1 MKIILSSRRHHY
13 VARLSILLITVA
25 LIAGM
30 IGCFQL
36 PPFYNLTITSGAG
49 GSVTTPGE
57 GTFTYVNGEMVN
69 LVAKAEE
76 GYQFAEWT
84 GDVDSIANV
93 EAATTTINMS
103 GDYSITAKFVKQYDL
118 TIACTTGGSVIVPGE
133 GTFAYDKGT
142 VVNLAAEADEGYRFV
157 EWTGDIGT
165 IGNVNDAT
173 TIITMSGNYS
183 ITANFVAVY
192 DLTIS
197 STAGGSVTTP
207 GEGTSTY
214 DEGTVVNLIAQPDE
228 GYRFVE
234 WTGNVSTIADVYAAA
249 TTITMSGN
257 YSITANFVAV
267 YDLTISSTAGGSVT
281 TPGEGTSTYDE
292 GTIVSLVAE
301 AEEDYRFIEWTGDV
315 NNIADVYAAETTIT
329 MNGNYSITANFTV
342 EP

>member
-13 VARLSILLITVA
+13 VARVSIFLVTLA
-25 LIAGM
+25 LVVGM
-30 IGCFQL
+30 VGCFQP
-36 PPFYNLTITSGAG
+36 PPFCKLTITSGAG

-84 GDVDSIANV
+84 DDVDTIANV

-142 VVNLAAEADEGYRFV
+142 VVNLAAEADEGYRFA

-173 TIITMSGNYS
+173 
-183 ITANFVAVY
+183 
-192 DLTIS
+192 
-197 STAGGSVTTP
+197 
-207 GEGTSTY
+207 
-214 DEGTVVNLIAQPDE
+214 
-228 GYRFVE
+228 
-234 WTGNVSTIADVYAAA
+234 

-281 TPGEGTSTYDE
+281 TPREGTSTYDEGTVVNLIAQPDEGYRFVEWTGDIGTIGNVNDATTTITMSGNYSITANFVAVYDLTISSTVGGSVTTPGEGISTYDE

-301 AEEDYRFIEWTGDV
+301 AEEDYRFVEWTGDV

-329 MNGNYSITANFTV
+329 MNGNYAITANFTV